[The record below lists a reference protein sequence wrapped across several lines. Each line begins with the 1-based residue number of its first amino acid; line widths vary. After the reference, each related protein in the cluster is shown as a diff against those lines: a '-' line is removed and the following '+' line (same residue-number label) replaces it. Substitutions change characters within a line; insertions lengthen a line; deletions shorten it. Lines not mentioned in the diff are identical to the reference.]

1 MFLDDLYDY
10 QFVGMPC
17 HNGYNDKFYPQNVSY
32 FPMIAIREILI
43 TLAMFIKFLPSMH
56 PHLHMIFIINYLLI
70 EKSLSL

>member
-1 MFLDDLYDY
+1 MIYMITNLWECLATMDTMISFTPKM
-10 QFVGMPC
+10 VP
-17 HNGYNDKFYPQNVSY
+17 Y

-56 PHLHMIFIINYLLI
+56 PHLHMIFIINYILI